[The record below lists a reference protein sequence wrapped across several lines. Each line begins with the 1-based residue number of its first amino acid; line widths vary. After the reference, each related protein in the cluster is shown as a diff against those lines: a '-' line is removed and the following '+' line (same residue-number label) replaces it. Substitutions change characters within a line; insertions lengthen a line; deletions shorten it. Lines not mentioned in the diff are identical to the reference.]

1 MKSQSI
7 TFKKPVKVVQLFRNI
22 NTYGKEE
29 KSFEDRK
36 EKIAWKPIQ
45 STAGYVKDDVVY
57 LPDSILDQQ
66 NFEQCDLIV
75 IIDDNFHQPQNVV
88 YITEKNLCFKRNS
101 LNKFDF
107 LQLKLDEKIELYLKP
122 GYFEVG
128 DPPRSEFKVCELE
141 KDKPISI
148 KINGKRDFSLTGRR
162 DRTFVEQEY
171 ILNYIGDFTDCII
184 FKEPYPS
191 ALKTIPSEF
200 KVIDLMKTL
209 Y

>member
-1 MKSQSI
+1 MKTQSI
-7 TFKKPVKVVQLFRNI
+7 TFKNPFKLIQLFRNI

-36 EKIAWKPIQ
+36 DKIAWKPIQ
-45 STAGYVKDDVVY
+45 SASGVVKNDVVS
-57 LPDSILDQQ
+57 LPQSILQQ
-66 NFEQCDLIV
+66 PNFEHSDLLIM
-75 IIDDNFHQPQNVV
+75 IDDNFQQSQNVV
-88 YITEKNLCFKRNS
+88 YTEEKNLCFRRNS

-107 LQLKLDEKIELYLKP
+107 LQLKLEEKIELYLKP

-128 DPPRSEFKVCELE
+128 DPPRSEFKLCELE

-162 DRTFVEQEY
+162 ARTFVEQEY
-171 ILNYIGDFTDCII
+171 IFHYLGDF
-184 FKEPYPS
+184 KECVVINDPFPIHV
-191 ALKTIPSEF
+191 KTIPSLV
-200 KVIDLMKTL
+200 KTIDLTKTL